1 MTKNCKSCKQKIG
14 PKDPVYQCVACSAN
28 LHLTTSC
35 TGLTPVV
42 VNGIK
47 DLGTLAMLLCSSCHE
62 NNVRD
67 RFIRNFT
74 QSKLTEKLEEL
85 DINEKL
91 QNMENRLTQIVEKK
105 VDEALRNTC
114 EKVEKTYS
122 TVLTGNNKNAVPK
135 EQQNRT
141 NHNINQC
148 IRIQGIAEDPQKS
161 KAENLVPTNEEV
173 KKILEIVD
181 EQPNIVEMK
190 RLGKFDEK
198 RTKPR
203 TLLLTVANHHEARLV
218 LAKSL
223 EKRTQLSERKVFLSP
238 ALTKEDAAKENQILK
253 KRRELITE
261 GVPKEKLRIRNLE
274 LFNDNV
280 KVELNESGP

>member
-1 MTKNCKSCKQKIG
+1 
-14 PKDPVYQCVACSAN
+14 
-28 LHLTTSC
+28 
-35 TGLTPVV
+35 
-42 VNGIK
+42 
-47 DLGTLAMLLCSSCHE
+47 MLLCSSCHE

-91 QNMENRLTQIVEKK
+91 LNMENRLTQIVEKK

-181 EQPNIVEMK
+181 VQPNIVEMK

-223 EKRTQLSERKVFLSP
+223 EKRTQLSERKIFLSP